1 MELAVVENLEL
12 PYNFGRANLNDTIKL
27 TDVEIAPIFAQESLN
42 LWLLYAVR
50 VAANFMFK

>member
-42 LWLLYAVR
+42 L
-50 VAANFMFK
+50 